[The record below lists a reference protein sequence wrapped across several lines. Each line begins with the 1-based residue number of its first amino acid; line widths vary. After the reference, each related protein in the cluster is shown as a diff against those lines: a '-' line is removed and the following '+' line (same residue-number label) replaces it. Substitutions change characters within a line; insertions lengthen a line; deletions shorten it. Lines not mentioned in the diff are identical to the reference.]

1 MLQTLRMSKE
11 GSGGLRCCSDGVW
24 RAWEGVGD
32 EKGYR
37 EGRRAPDLLLELTY
51 CTAPSQNLTKSG
63 LWTTPNQLHVPSF
76 LKRRTQLNMA
86 FPWKDV
92 KWVWIRTRPNLTLFP
107 DLCLLLQDL
116 DNCQTTRTWCIIG
129 IQ

>member
-1 MLQTLRMSKE
+1 MLQRW
-11 GSGGLRCCSDGVW
+11 GVEERG
-24 RAWEGVGD
+24 RAWEN
-32 EKGYR
+32 EKGYQ
-37 EGRRAPDLLLELTY
+37 EGRRVADLLLELLY

-63 LWTTPNQLHVPSF
+63 LWTMPKELHVPSF
-76 LKRRTQLNMA
+76 LKRRTWLTAA
-86 FPWKDV
+86 FPLKDV

-116 DNCQTTRTWCIIG
+116 DNCQTTRTRCIIG